1 MMSYPGNTG
10 FTAMTCALSKH
21 QQENFM
27 PRIVRLHEYGG
38 PEVLR
43 LEELEVPE
51 PAANEVQIAVKAI
64 GVNRAEVMFR
74 NHAYLQEATFP
85 SRLGYEASGIVQALG
100 EGVEGFNA
108 GDAVSLIPPLDI
120 ARWGTYGEVANV
132 PAHLLVK
139 NPEGLS
145 FEQAAAVWMQ
155 YVTACGAL
163 IDQARLTPEDF
174 VIITAASSSVGL
186 AAFQVARQIGA
197 TVIATTRTSDKR
209 EALLEAGADHVIA
222 TQEESLPERV
232 MEITNGQGAR
242 VVFDPVGGPA
252 LEPLT
257 AAMAVGGILLVY
269 GALSPEP
276 SPFPL
281 FTVLGKALTLKG
293 YLYSEIVSDPARLE
307 DVRHFILE
315 GLESGALRP
324 TITRTFP
331 LEEIQE
337 AHRFLESNQQV
348 GKVVVT
354 V

>member
-1 MMSYPGNTG
+1 
-10 FTAMTCALSKH
+10 
-21 QQENFM
+21 M
-27 PRIVRLHEYGG
+27 PRVVRIHEYGG

-43 LEELEVPE
+43 IENLEIPE
-51 PAANEVQIAVKAI
+51 PAADEVQIAVKAI
-64 GVNRAEVMFR
+64 GINRAEIMFR
-74 NHAYLQEATFP
+74 NHAYLQEASFP
-85 SRLGYEASGIVQALG
+85 SRLGYEASGVVQAMG
-100 EGVEGFNA
+100 ENVEDFSQ

-120 ARWGTYGEVANV
+120 AKWGTYGEVANV

-155 YVTACGAL
+155 YVTAYGAL
-163 IDQARLTPEDF
+163 IDQAKLTRGDY

-186 AAFQVARQIGA
+186 AAFQVAKQAGA
-197 TVIATTRTSDKR
+197 TVIATTRSSAKR

-222 TQEESLPERV
+222 TQEEDLPERV
-232 MEITNGQGAR
+232 MEITGGQGAR

-257 AAMAVGGILLVY
+257 AAMATGGILLAY

-281 FTVLGKALTLKG
+281 FTVLGKTLTLKG
-293 YLYSEIVSDPARLE
+293 YLYAEIVSDASRLE
-307 DVRHFILE
+307 GAKRFILE
-315 GLESGALRP
+315 GLESGALKP

-348 GKVVVT
+348 GKVIVT